1 MGDDMPRGKTRVI
14 VNILMGIAA
23 LAATGAGVSA
33 VIKKFGEAVAFW
45 GGS

>member
-1 MGDDMPRGKTRVI
+1 MGNDRPRGLARVI

-33 VIKKFGEAVAFW
+33 VIKKFGEALAMF
-45 GGS
+45 GG